1 MYKLVDKRVAEA
13 LDDLR
18 LLRRKAKL
26 IEEAANLMDSNAL
39 DAVV

>member
-1 MYKLVDKRVAEA
+1 MYKLVDKRAAET

-26 IEEAANLMDSNAL
+26 IEEATNLMDSNAL